1 MQYLC
6 TSCDFQTIE
15 KKEYVQH
22 LKTHDKNSN
31 TREPLQGITAAAL
44 LFFLFIVIMSLT
56 LLDIFINTVA
66 LIKKGGW
73 WFFNIIWTIL
83 FSMSA
88 TTMHWIEGIKHKP

>member
-6 TSCDFQTIE
+6 TSCDFKTIE
-15 KKEYVQH
+15 AKEYFQH
-22 LKTHDKNSN
+22 LQTHDKNSN

-66 LIKKGGW
+66 LIKKSGW
-73 WFFNIIWTIL
+73 WFFNMIWTIL

-88 TTMHWIEGIKHKP
+88 TTMHWIERIKHKP